1 MPEELPGLQMM
12 VHENR
17 AFAEQL
23 EEGEMLTE
31 EKFESINYYKDY
43 SFKKKSYIQEKE
55 VTRKDRT
62 WR

>member
-1 MPEELPGLQMM
+1 MM